1 MVVMNETNKENK
13 VKSRQFVN
21 KLERKETLM
30 TNGELMDLFSRSKAF
45 KDMVVEL
52 NKVGLFCNDEKENTL
67 VSNTDWLTSWHTD
80 KNESFEF
87 MTHYASFDF
96 THKDGHNIWVQV
108 ALRSNFKLKSK
119 GQYDNDDVE
128 NAKRLIE
135 ESYDYNS
142 KSLKATFN
150 GGSVFIS
157 SPMYHNGEL
166 VSKGHT
172 DDIEGGFATVVKCA
186 TSEDYAM
193 KKLGLGF
200 ENLV

>member
-1 MVVMNETNKENK
+1 M
-13 VKSRQFVN
+13 KSRPFIS
-21 KLERKETLM
+21 KLERKETPM
-30 TNGELMDLFSRSKAF
+30 TNGELMDLFSRTKAF
-45 KDMVVEL
+45 KDMVVKL
-52 NKVGLFCNDEKENTL
+52 NKVGLFCNDEEENTL
-67 VSNTDWLTSWHTD
+67 KSQTDYLTSWHTD

-87 MTHYASFDF
+87 MCHFAGFDF
-96 THKDGHNIWVQV
+96 THKDGHIITVEV
-108 ALRSNFKLKSK
+108 SLRSNFKLKSK
-119 GQYDNDDVE
+119 GEYDNDDVE
-128 NAKRLIE
+128 NAKKLIE
-135 ESYDYNS
+135 ESYDFNS
-142 KSLKATFN
+142 KSLKTTFN

-172 DDIEGGFATVVKCA
+172 DSIEGGFATVIKCA

>member
-1 MVVMNETNKENK
+1 M
-13 VKSRQFVN
+13 KSRRFIA
-21 KLERKETLM
+21 KLEKKETPM

-52 NKVGLFCNDEKENTL
+52 NKVGLFCNDEEENIL
-67 VSNTDWLTSWHTD
+67 KSQTDYQTSWHTD

-87 MTHYASFDF
+87 MTHFTGFEF
-96 THKDGHNIWVQV
+96 THKDGHIITVQV
-108 ALRSNFKLKSK
+108 SLRSNFKLKTK
-119 GQYDNDDVE
+119 GYYDNDDVE

-142 KSLKATFN
+142 KSLKTTFN

-172 DDIEGGFATVVKCA
+172 DSIEGGFATVIKCA

-193 KKLGLGF
+193 KNLGLGL